1 MLIILASRHDPTAR
15 WLADEWTAD
24 GAALLTCEDLSCG
37 GWEHDVS
44 APQKGRICIGGHV
57 LARSQVRAVLT
68 QLPSVSP
75 AEIPGVVEYDREYV
89 AEEMM
94 AFLIAWLAALGRRA
108 VNRPTPYCLMGPHW
122 RQERWIK
129 TARELGLAT
138 SRMARHTAPRQTSPA
153 PSAPEGTSVTV
164 VGPLAFS
171 ADGSPAPA
179 SQRDAAVRLAT
190 AAAADV
196 LAVRF
201 TEDDAVI
208 DAHLWP
214 DLRVAAVRAALRDLL
229 LRRDA

>member
-15 WLADEWTAD
+15 WLADEWTGH
-24 GAALLTCEDLSCG
+24 GAALLTCEDLSSG

-44 APQKGRICIGGHV
+44 APQKGRICVGGHAV
-57 LARSQVRAVLT
+57 AQSDVRAVLT
-68 QLPSVSP
+68 QLPSVST

-89 AEEMM
+89 AQEMM
-94 AFLIAWLAALGRRA
+94 AFLIAWLAALGPRA

-129 TARELGLAT
+129 TARELGLPT
-138 SRMARHTAPRQTSPA
+138 SPMARHAAPRGTSPA
-153 PSAPEGTSVTV
+153 PSAPEAASVTV
-164 VGPLAFS
+164 VGRLAFS

-179 SQRDAAVRLAT
+179 SQRDAAVRLAS
-190 AAAADV
+190 AAAADL

-201 TEDDAVI
+201 AEDDAVV

-214 DLRVAAVRAALRDLL
+214 DLRVAEVRAALRDLL